1 MTSWNRHSFSART
14 YTMCPKSQKKCIYLR
29 SYSVFWYFF
38 SIFRLS
44 IAKLCLFS
52 CWEYKNVQYLNLS
65 LQIKEVFLRAD
76 RKYWF
81 RPPKCALF
89 SAFITRFFN
98 SLPHSAMRCVFFGG
112 WSCCACPAHPPV
124 FMLMTTWGPKG
135 REKKQQQECAKNK
148 LGSWLQIV
156 RPILRWGL
164 MMMLSGK

>member
-1 MTSWNRHSFSART
+1 MAKK
-14 YTMCPKSQKKCIYLR
+14 PKKVHTAHIWEVIQRILN
-29 SYSVFWYFF
+29 FF
-38 SIFRLS
+38 IFRLS
-44 IAKLCLFS
+44 IAKLCLLS

-65 LQIKEVFLRAD
+65 LQIEEVFLRAD

-81 RPPKCALF
+81 LKVVIHSTSNMFSVFSIYHTIFQFFTSQCNAVRLF
-89 SAFITRFFN
+89 WGVK
-98 SLPHSAMRCVFFGG
+98 LLCV
-112 WSCCACPAHPPV
+112 SSSSPV